1 MTTNNHNNN
10 DDEVCGWPTTNNT
23 ACQNP
28 ATEPTGRCWIN
39 THGNTEA
46 ENPHGRPSKFS
57 DQRARDAIQ
66 AARES
71 KSKAGCARAAG
82 VAPNT
87 LETWLQENPVYQDND
102 GEQMDFLQAFMR
114 ARSAGEQ
121 RLIQGG
127 LADPNVN
134 SQMAKFLLSTSFDY
148 VKTERREVT
157 GEGGGAVEVT
167 VNEQV
172 VETEWEP

>member
-1 MTTNNHNNN
+1 
-10 DDEVCGWPTTNNT
+10 
-23 ACQNP
+23 
-28 ATEPTGRCWIN
+28 
-39 THGNTEA
+39 
-46 ENPHGRPSKFS
+46 
-57 DQRARDAIQ
+57 
-66 AARES
+66 
-71 KSKAGCARAAG
+71 
-82 VAPNT
+82 
-87 LETWLQENPVYQDND
+87 
-102 GEQMDFLQAFMR
+102 MDFLQAFMR